1 MYQPE
6 DVDGG
11 EVQDEVVVWRGIL
24 PDDGARQPGLL
35 EAGKASCDE
44 HPAGDLVIVR
54 REREADRGNGLPLP
68 SEVILQSGIYV
79 GVEVVDFGTAK
90 VVRTNVLRTAK

>member
-6 DVDGG
+6 DVDSG

-24 PDDGARQPGLL
+24 PDYGARQPGLL

-44 HPAGDLVIVR
+44 HPAGDLVESERPIVAMAFPFHR
-54 REREADRGNGLPLP
+54 
-68 SEVILQSGIYV
+68 
-79 GVEVVDFGTAK
+79 K
-90 VVRTNVLRTAK
+90 